1 MDSSVLMHVAMV
13 WHARTL
19 KGVTLMNRSLMKFD
33 ALLKQLGTTE
43 FVLKSV
49 VNERNAIDV
58 VSVIKSFYS
67 IEFVFNCKCS

>member
-1 MDSSVLMHVAMV
+1 
-13 WHARTL
+13 
-19 KGVTLMNRSLMKFD
+19 MKFD

>member
-1 MDSSVLMHVAMV
+1 
-13 WHARTL
+13 
-19 KGVTLMNRSLMKFD
+19 MNRSLMKFD